1 MSIRQKIL
9 YAMIVAVFLS
19 IAGILAMASY
29 ELNTV
34 FVNNYKN
41 NSQAQLDR
49 MDAFAQN
56 FFASAMSMSEM
67 LASTD
72 TMRTN
77 IESVTS
83 YVHTKEAIRTKGQD
97 LAPEERAIYDILQTT
112 KNAYPDY
119 LLVYVSNNAG
129 GITQAPD
136 DVLSA
141 GYNAAQR
148 PWYTD
153 TVKAR
158 DTILTEAYISDSGDA
173 VFTVASP
180 IKDDRAQIVGVAAI
194 DITLNTLTEETGTV
208 QLGKTGYVLLIDS
221 LNQVVSDPKNSG
233 SNIAESQR
241 WLGKT
246 LQELPAEPS
255 RALQDLRNMKN
266 GYKEVTID
274 GVQWLASIKTT
285 PSNWSLVML
294 QERDEVFAGAWE
306 VTMVIAYTG
315 LAIVFV
321 IVLLAWAVA
330 RSIATPIAVLAKASQ
345 SVAEGNLA
353 AIPEDGKAFKGEVG
367 LLHSSLISMVH
378 KLIELI
384 ETANAKMREAEIALE
399 NSQKSY
405 EAAEEAKK
413 EAEKARK
420 EGILHTT
427 EQMGS
432 IIAELT
438 SATGRL
444 THEAQRTG
452 KRTATQQEKIEKT
465 SMAIEHMNSTVVDV
479 ARSTTRT
486 ATHADEARQEAHNG
500 KELVLNLVQSMTEI
514 ESKALSMRQS
524 LGTLRTQATDIV
536 QIMNM
541 INDIADQT
549 NLLALNAAIEAARA
563 GEAGRGFAVVADEV
577 RKLAEKTMEATKQV
591 DITVSTIQK
600 GTENNMLAIEE
611 TVSYI
616 SQSTSVAH
624 NAGSALESI
633 ESMVKNTAEEVRS
646 AAEASENQAHT
657 LEQINTST
665 GEINSITAEVTQ
677 SVLSTEQATQELAH
691 IAAQL
696 KDIVENLRK
705 ENR

>member
-34 FVNNYKN
+34 FVNNYRN

-67 LASTD
+67 LASTGTIRD
-72 TMRTN
+72 N

-83 YVHTKEAIRTKGQD
+83 YAHTTEAIRTIGQQ
-97 LAPEERAIYDILQTT
+97 LAPEERAIYEILQTT

-136 DVLSA
+136 DTLSA
-141 GYNAAQR
+141 GYDAAQR
-148 PWYTD
+148 PWYID

-173 VFTVASP
+173 IFTVASP
-180 IKDDRAQIVGVAAI
+180 IKDRRSNIVGVAAI
-194 DITLNTLTEETGTV
+194 DITLNTLTQETGTV
-208 QLGKTGYVLLIDS
+208 QLGDTGYVLLIDS

-233 SNIAESQR
+233 SNIPESQR

-246 LQELPAEPS
+246 LQDLPTEPS
-255 RALQDLRNMKN
+255 RALQELRNLKN

-315 LAIVFV
+315 LIIVF
-321 IVLLAWAVA
+321 IIILLAWAVA
-330 RSIATPIAVLAKASQ
+330 RSIATPIAVLVKASQ
-345 SVAEGNLA
+345 GVAEGDLK
-353 AIPEDGKAFKGEVG
+353 AIPEDNKAFKGEVG
-367 LLHSSLISMVH
+367 LLHASLSAMVH
-378 KLIELI
+378 KLVELI
-384 ETANAKMREAEIALE
+384 ETANGKMRESEAALE
-399 NSQKSY
+399 NAQKAH

-413 EAEKARK
+413 GAEKARK

-432 IIAELT
+432 ILAELNA
-438 SATGRL
+438 ATKRL
-444 THEAQRTG
+444 NQDAKQTGQRTLE
-452 KRTATQQEKIEKT
+452 QQRMIEKT
-465 SMAIEHMNSTVVDV
+465 SMAIENMNASVLDVVN
-479 ARSTTRT
+479 STTRT
-486 ATHADEARQEAHNG
+486 ATHADEARQETQNG
-500 KELVLNLVQSMTEI
+500 KNLVLNLVSSMTEI
-514 ESKALSMRQS
+514 ESKAMAMRES

-600 GTENNMLAIEE
+600 GTESNMKAIEE
-611 TVSYI
+611 TVAYI
-616 SQSTSVAH
+616 SQSTSMAH
-624 NAGSALESI
+624 SAGTALEGI
-633 ESMVKNTAEEVRS
+633 ESMVHNTAMEVRS
-646 AAEASENQAHT
+646 AADSSESQAHT
-657 LEQINTST
+657 LEQINNST
-665 GEINSITAEVTQ
+665 THINSITSEVTQ
-677 SVLSTEQATQELAH
+677 NVLSTQEATQGLAQ

-696 KDIVENLRK
+696 SAIVDNLRH
-705 ENR
+705 ENK